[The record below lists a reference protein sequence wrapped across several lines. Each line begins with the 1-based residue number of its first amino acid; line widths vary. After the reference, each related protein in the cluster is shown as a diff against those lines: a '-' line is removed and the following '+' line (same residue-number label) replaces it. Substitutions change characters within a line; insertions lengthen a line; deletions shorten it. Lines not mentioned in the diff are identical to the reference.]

1 MDFGRVGIW
10 SGQFRG
16 KDEGASRDAAS
27 ELDELGFGTLWI
39 PGGAGGD
46 ILDVVERSLAATTR
60 LTLATGI
67 LNVWM
72 HDAQEVA
79 ARHHQLTS
87 AYPDRFLLGL
97 GVSHAMLIDNVGGD
111 RTYQRPLSVMAGY
124 LDQLDRATPPVPVT
138 ERALAALGPK
148 MLGLAR
154 DRTAGAHPYFVTPE
168 HTAYARGVL
177 GKGPLLAPELKVV
190 LSPKPA
196 EARAVARKG
205 LGIYFQLPNYTNNLR
220 RLGYTEEDLADGGS
234 DRLVDRLVAWG
245 GLDAVAERIGEHRAA
260 GADHVCIQVLTDDP
274 AVLPRAE
281 WRELAATLIP
291 SID

>member
-1 MDFGRVGIW
+1 VDFGRVGIW

-72 HDAQEVA
+72 HDAKEVA
-79 ARHHQLTS
+79 ARHQQLAS

-97 GVSHAMLIDNVGGD
+97 GVSHAMLIDNAGGD
-111 RTYQRPLSVMAGY
+111 RTYQHPLSVMVDY
-124 LDQLDRATPPVPVT
+124 LDQLDAATPPVPVA

-148 MLGLAR
+148 MLELAR
-154 DRTAGAHPYFVTPE
+154 DRTAGAHPYLTTPE
-168 HTAYARGVL
+168 HTAYARGIL

-190 LSPKPA
+190 LSSEPA
-196 EARAVARKG
+196 EARAIARKG
-205 LGIYFQLPNYTNNLR
+205 LGMYFQLPNYTNNLR
-220 RLGYTEEDLADGGS
+220 RLGYTEDDLADGGS
-234 DRLVDRLVAWG
+234 DRLVDRLVACG
-245 GLDAVAERIGEHRAA
+245 GLDKIAERIGEHRAA

-281 WRELAATLIP
+281 WRELATLIP
-291 SID
+291 SIG